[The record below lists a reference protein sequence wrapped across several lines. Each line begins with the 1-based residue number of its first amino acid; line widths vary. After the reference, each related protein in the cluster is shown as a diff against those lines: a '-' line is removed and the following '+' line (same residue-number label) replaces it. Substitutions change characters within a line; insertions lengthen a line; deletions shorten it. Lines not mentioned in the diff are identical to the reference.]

1 MFFHLSHQKQF
12 SSVPFSS
19 VQKSISILFKINSL
33 DFTFRRFVFK
43 LFRTSDI
50 HVVNYCASMFA
61 AKPPTELLGI
71 RRAKF
76 LSKFDLI
83 GLFS

>member
-1 MFFHLSHQKQF
+1 MMA
-12 SSVPFSS
+12 
-19 VQKSISILFKINSL
+19 SIRAISQYQRSM
-33 DFTFRRFVFK
+33 FK

-61 AKPPTELLGI
+61 VKLPSELLGS

-76 LSKFDLI
+76 LSKFELF
-83 GLFS
+83 GLLC